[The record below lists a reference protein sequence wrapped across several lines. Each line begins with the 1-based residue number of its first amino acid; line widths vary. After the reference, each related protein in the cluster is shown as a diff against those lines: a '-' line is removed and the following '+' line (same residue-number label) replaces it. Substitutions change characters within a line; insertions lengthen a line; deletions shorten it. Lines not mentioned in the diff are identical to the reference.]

1 MSVSFCIL
9 NKTVPKSN
17 SNMKGVKKHKSLCHE
32 LTKKIKKR
40 ILVQAMFGHVFN
52 DGELITIPN
61 SSSEY
66 LIDTLI
72 TRFPA
77 IGKQIFESLDNKSL
91 QNCRE
96 ASRYWN
102 AYMNEYH
109 IPYIGLI
116 QKIVKQS
123 NRDYSECTFK
133 WKKMFEN
140 TNVDSIKKFASILQ
154 NEKKSNHG
162 AFLKKRS
169 PLHFAAMHKIVP
181 FDVFENIYGAE
192 ENKNPKDMDGNTPL
206 HLAAINGNM
215 QVFEYLWNHPETEIN
230 SQNFRINTPLHLAAA
245 GGQFEMCKFIV
256 KRMEKAWKKDKNP
269 DNFPIFRN
277 MDDDTPL
284 SIAKRLYHPEIVK
297 ILSKGWIVYLFCK
310 RRPIPRSDLNKKS

>member
-1 MSVSFCIL
+1 M
-9 NKTVPKSN
+9 N
-17 SNMKGVKKHKSLCHE
+17 GVKKEKSLCHK
-32 LTKKIKKR
+32 LTRRIRKR
-40 ILVQAMFGHVFN
+40 ILVQAMFGHIFN
-52 DGELITIPN
+52 DGELITIPK

-91 QNCRE
+91 QNCRQ

-109 IPYIGLI
+109 IPWIGLI

-123 NRDYSECTFK
+123 NPEYPESPLK
-133 WKKMFEN
+133 WKKIFEN
-140 TNVDSIKKFASILQ
+140 TNVDSIKKFAIILQ
-154 NEKKSNHG
+154 NEKNSNHG
-162 AFLKKRS
+162 AFVKKRS
-169 PLHFAAMHKIVP
+169 PLHFAAIHKILP
-181 FDVFENIYGAE
+181 IEVFENIYVAE
-192 ENKNPKDMDGNTPL
+192 ENKSPKDMAGNTPL

-215 QVFEYLWNHPETEIN
+215 EVFQLLRNHPDTDIH

-245 GGQFEMCKFIV
+245 GGQFEICKFIV

-269 DNFPIFRN
+269 DKFPIFRN

-297 ILSKGWIVYLFCK
+297 LLSKGWIVYLFCK